1 MEFANECLILLM
13 LYNMISFSPFV
24 PDINTRFNMGYFCC
38 IVEAAAL
45 FANLWLIMSS
55 NIKSVI
61 LKARVFFAKR
71 HLTKSRDRFLRP
83 RAIGKLLRRERA

>member
-61 LKARVFFAKR
+61 YKAKLFFAKR
-71 HLTKSRDRFLRP
+71 HLSKDRERLLKP
-83 RAIGKLLRRERA
+83 RAIGKLLRSKRA